1 MEIVSLVLLV
11 IIIGCLFNAIF
22 VVKQQTTAVVE
33 RFGKF
38 VKTASP
44 GINIKIPFAERISGR
59 LSMRIRQLDVP
70 VETKTEDNVFV
81 KVSISVQFY
90 VLDKKEFEAFYKLDN
105 TEQQIT
111 SYVFDVVRARVPKL
125 TLDDLFVKKDDIADA
140 VKDELTEIMGQFGYG
155 IVKALVTDLDPDA
168 KVKAAMNEINE
179 AQRLRVA
186 ATEKGEAE
194 KILIVKEAEAQATSN
209 ALRGKGIADERR
221 AIIDGLKDSI
231 DDFQKSITGT
241 GPMEVMNLVLLTQYF
256 DSLKSIAQS
265 NNSSSIFIPHSPG
278 ALTDFSTQM
287 RDALLQAGQVPGKQA
302 TQLKKNEDSNTNN

>member
-44 GINIKIPFAERISGR
+44 GINIKIPFVERISGR